1 MNAINFIPENGTLRI
16 SLGGR
21 IDSSCA
27 AQVENDVKRILSENP
42 AENVLLDLDDL
53 EYISSAGLRVFLQLR
68 KKNPSLRLVNVSPE
82 VFNILEMT
90 GFTEIIPIEKAYRKI
105 SVEGCEIIGKG
116 ANGTVYRLD
125 PETIV
130 KVYVQPDALPDI
142 QNERELAR
150 RAFVLGI
157 PTAISYDIVR
167 VDGCYGSVF
176 ELLNADSV
184 ANILQKDPSRVEEGA
199 QICIDLLKI
208 IHGTEVS
215 ASDMPEMKAVALDW
229 ANFLRDYLPADA
241 ANRLVQ
247 LISDVP
253 EDHHIIHGDY
263 HIKNVM
269 VQNGEA
275 LLIDMDTLCYGHP
288 VFEFASM
295 FNAYKG
301 FRETDP
307 NQAKRFLGIS
317 SETANALWNRQL
329 CLYFGTDDEAKLK
342 KIEDK
347 ARLIGYARLMRRS
360 IRRKALDTEEGRK
373 KVEHYKNNILSLLDT
388 VDSLTF

>member
-1 MNAINFIPENGTLRI
+1 MNTVNFKQENDTLRI
-16 SLGGR
+16 SLAGR
-21 IDSSCA
+21 VDSSCA
-27 AQVENDVKRILSENP
+27 PQVEAEINRILSANP
-42 AENVLLDLDDL
+42 ARSVLLDLDDL

-68 KKNPSLRLVNVSPE
+68 KKNPTLQLINVSPE
-82 VFNILEMT
+82 VYNVLEMT
-90 GFTEIIPIEKAYRKI
+90 GFTEIIPVVKAYRRLD
-105 SVEGCEIIGKG
+105 VNGCEIIGKG

-130 KVYVQPDALPDI
+130 KVYVSPDALPDI

-150 RAFVLGI
+150 RAFVLGV

-167 VDGCYGSVF
+167 VGDSYGSVF

-184 ANILQKDPSRVEEGA
+184 ANILQKDSSRVNEGA

-208 IHGTEVS
+208 IHDIEVS
-215 ASDMPEMKAVALDW
+215 VYDMPDMKAVAVDW

-241 ANRLVQ
+241 AERLVK

-253 EDHHIIHGDY
+253 EDHHMMHGDY

-301 FRETDP
+301 FREVNP
-307 NQAKRFLGIS
+307 HQSEEFLGIS
-317 SETANALWNRQL
+317 AETANALWNRQL
-329 CLYFGTDDEAKLK
+329 SLYFGTDDAAKLK
-342 KIEDK
+342 EIEDK
-347 ARLIGYARLMRRS
+347 ARLIGYTRLMRRA
-360 IRRKALDTEEGRK
+360 IRRNALESEQGRRD
-373 KVEHYKNNILSLLDT
+373 VEHYKNNILGLLNT
-388 VDSLTF
+388 LDSLAF